1 MHEDSRQA
9 QVRLAVLF
17 DDTALEV
24 LVRRARRHCSTAR
37 EQQHSGAEHQ
47 HYNSPPEVDID
58 TQRMTR
64 VHLAASRR
72 RSISTHQH
80 TKHTEHHAD
89 GQSDIESHASSSEFS
104 RPCLRRTHVPL
115 FHHLSYQKI
124 QLRTTRA
131 VSTTTASTAGFW
143 YHASP
148 TSFGLSVSA

>member
-1 MHEDSRQA
+1 
-9 QVRLAVLF
+9 
-17 DDTALEV
+17 
-24 LVRRARRHCSTAR
+24 
-37 EQQHSGAEHQ
+37 
-47 HYNSPPEVDID
+47 
-58 TQRMTR
+58 MTR

-148 TSFGLSVSA
+148 TSFGLSVSAYTNPLSSPSGRGFVSTEMRIVTVKHVVQAKIAVQKFCAISLG